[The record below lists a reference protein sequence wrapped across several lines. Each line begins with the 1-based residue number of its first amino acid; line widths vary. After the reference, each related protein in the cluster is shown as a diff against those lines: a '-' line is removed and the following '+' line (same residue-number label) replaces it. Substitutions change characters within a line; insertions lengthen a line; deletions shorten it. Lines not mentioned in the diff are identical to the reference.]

1 MPQLSFR
8 PLLPGD
14 LPALVTWMAAAHAQP
29 WFAGEPRTAAEAQ
42 ERYGSE
48 LNGTSATRMWIVAAD
63 RVPIGY
69 LQDYLVGAYDDYAVR
84 AQDRTA
90 AAFDFLIGDP
100 DMVGRGIGIGT
111 QMITQFCTE
120 ILVRDFPDSPRFIAS
135 PDVRNHRS
143 IRVLERCGFTQ
154 GLWIQP
160 PPSQF
165 PEVVCT
171 APRDLFLP

>member
-8 PLLPGD
+8 PLVPGD
-14 LPALVTWMAAAHAQP
+14 LPALVGWMAAEHAQP
-29 WFAGEPRTAAEAQ
+29 WFAGEPRTATEAL

-48 LNGTSATRMWIVAAD
+48 LNGTSATRMWVVAAD
-63 RVPIGY
+63 SVPIGY

-84 AQDRTA
+84 AQDLTA
-90 AAFDFLIGDP
+90 AAFDFLIGDQRFV
-100 DMVGRGIGIGT
+100 DRGIGT
-111 QMITQFCTE
+111 RMITQFCTE
-120 ILVRDFPDSPRFIAS
+120 ILVPGFPDSPRFLAS

-143 IRVLERCGFTQ
+143 IRALEKCGFTQ

-160 PPSQF
+160 PPAQF

-171 APRDLFLP
+171 ASRALFTG

>member
-8 PLLPGD
+8 PLIRAD
-14 LPALVTWMAAAHAQP
+14 LSALVRWMAADHAQP
-29 WFAGEPRTAAEAQ
+29 WFAGEPTTRPEAE
-42 ERYGSE
+42 ERYGAQ
-48 LNGTSATRMWIVAAD
+48 LNGTSAARMWIVAAD
-63 RVPIGY
+63 SVPIGY

-84 AQDRTA
+84 AQDPTA

-100 DMVGRGIGIGT
+100 DMVGRGIGT

-120 ILVRDFPDSPRFIAS
+120 ILVRDFPDSARFIAS

-143 IRVLERCGFTQ
+143 IKVLERCGFTQ

-160 PPSQF
+160 PTSQF

-171 APRDLFLP
+171 APRELFFP